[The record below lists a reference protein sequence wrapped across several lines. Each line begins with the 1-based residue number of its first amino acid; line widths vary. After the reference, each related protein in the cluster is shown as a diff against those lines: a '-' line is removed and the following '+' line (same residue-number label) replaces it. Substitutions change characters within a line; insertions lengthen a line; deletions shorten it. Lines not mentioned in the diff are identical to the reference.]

1 MRNKAIIAILGYILS
16 VGFNIP
22 HLVNIY
28 ILAGNTTMPEGY
40 NWITM
45 IVLDFGILVLAL
57 NNREHYATA
66 FAWIIFV
73 LNLYFYWYA
82 LPFPGEWS
90 EWVATLPGLLFSI
103 IPAFFISFFSEL
115 IAEIFREDFKSDRDQ
130 LASIRYI
137 LDDYSLLIDN
147 NRQTIDIYR
156 PLLESISKIKGCS
169 IVVKGEQSVKGKVC
183 KCGVVHKAGSNKAA
197 NFNCD
202 NCGELIEW

>member
-130 LASIRYI
+130 LKI
-137 LDDYSLLIDN
+137 LRVEIGEFRVEIEDN
-147 NRQTIDIYR
+147 RKIIEVYR
-156 PLLESISKIKGCS
+156 PAFESISNF
-169 IVVKGEQSVKGKVC
+169 KGESISVSGVKAKVC
-183 KCGVVHKAGSNKAA
+183 KCSRLVKAGSNKQGSTV
-197 NFNCD
+197 CE
-202 NCGELIEW
+202 CGNLIEW